1 MKIYQQN
8 GNVSWR
14 GRAEIKQLA
23 WAMAEM
29 QIWHRKSRLVFSARF
44 PVINWRSRSD
54 AKSGSERSSLV
65 PPQLCESVYH
75 WKGKSEVNI
84 WRGHVG
90 TI

>member
-65 PPQLCESVYH
+65 PPLAMWIGLSL
-75 WKGKSEVNI
+75 K
-84 WRGHVG
+84 R
-90 TI
+90 